1 VPPRRGRPAA
11 VRIPPRPAA
20 AGSTSVRHRSGTAL
34 SRPRAARVRPARAR
48 PDHGRHGAGPTL
60 DVRPGPRPATAPDT
74 ALRRG
79 STARRPASEPGEHAA
94 DPHRTRRLRPRVP
107 ALHRQRAGRARRV
120 PRPGARLPR
129 RRQPL
134 PPQGHLVRRRRVLA
148 ADADGARCGQCVRGR
163 RRTDRPPRPDSL
175 DRAERRCPPMMQEWG
190 GPLIGALLVGALIFG
205 GAFLG
210 MRHLRYDGPQ
220 ARAEEDKR
228 NTRLRWFAD
237 RVRAQMFRYE
247 MGGRPEWGVMPTS
260 ASDGFGV
267 GRRTEWNTAIRF
279 QYRNHDVQ
287 AIDYTYWIHRRTRN
301 RTRSIEYNKVFYEV
315 RTPPWPLVQVSSRY
329 IHTFSGPGDQFP
341 EITLGNEFDRWF
353 RVHAED
359 ERF

>member
-1 VPPRRGRPAA
+1 
-11 VRIPPRPAA
+11 
-20 AGSTSVRHRSGTAL
+20 
-34 SRPRAARVRPARAR
+34 
-48 PDHGRHGAGPTL
+48 
-60 DVRPGPRPATAPDT
+60 
-74 ALRRG
+74 
-79 STARRPASEPGEHAA
+79 
-94 DPHRTRRLRPRVP
+94 
-107 ALHRQRAGRARRV
+107 
-120 PRPGARLPR
+120 
-129 RRQPL
+129 
-134 PPQGHLVRRRRVLA
+134 
-148 ADADGARCGQCVRGR
+148 
-163 RRTDRPPRPDSL
+163 
-175 DRAERRCPPMMQEWG
+175 MMQEWG

-315 RTPPWPLVQVSSRY
+315 RTPPWPLVQISSRY
-329 IHTFSGPGDQFP
+329 IHTFTGPGDQFP

-359 ERF
+359 ERFARTLLQGPVLDFLMADQRCQTKWMVFQEECLWWDRPGKLDAAAVLRHVNPLIDIVDRLPRQAWQYRR